1 MTSTKGYLKFFDLDL
16 QEENI
21 IDIQDIARIEDN
33 ENNIII
39 VNHDG
44 LYFNTLQ
51 LTYMVLD

>member
-1 MTSTKGYLKFFDLDL
+1 MTSAKGYLKFFDLDL
-16 QEENI
+16 EEENI

-33 ENNIII
+33 ESNIII